1 MNEFTVIEKLPCPV
15 PEPKYRLF
23 QCTPKGTVVGYEY
36 VSAAAALA
44 EGLSWWGWVYA
55 VRPWSGVGMTA
66 EELVGKKLE
75 GQRVRECDIE
85 AQYDDPTT

>member
-1 MNEFTVIEKLPCPV
+1 MNQFTTTLSDHI

-36 VSAAAALA
+36 VSAAAALV
-44 EGLSWWGWVYA
+44 EGLSWYGWVYA
-55 VRPWSGVGMTA
+55 VRPWSGVGMAA
-66 EELVGKKLE
+66 EELIGKDLQ

-85 AQYDDPTT
+85 GVSEDPKEV